1 MIRRIFVAIAIAFIA
16 VSTVLWAPLSATA
29 GAQDYSQNQQASQSY
44 AQSGDQSSGQTEY
57 GQTQDASDYSY
68 ANNQSNQAAAQDSTQ
83 ESQYAQQ
90 EQSYQ
95 SEQQSYQGS

>member
-29 GAQDYSQNQQASQSY
+29 GAQDYSQNQQESQSY
-44 AQSGDQSSGQTEY
+44 DQSSGQTEY